1 MFNTDIDSTSELI
14 SIALATKRGAI
25 LRYSELAAKMH
36 KQDNGEASTVFETLV
51 NEEQESEQ
59 QLIEWASLEG
69 MLIDADATQVSWEDP
84 SVDTSYD
91 VQASNPYRCTPYKAF
106 AFAVHN
112 EERAFLFYTYVA
124 ADSNDTEVCHHARVL
139 ARTALDHAASLRVL
153 RRRAWRQQ
161 AQEISDSRIDPS
173 VINSIPDFLTIIVF
187 IEDYLAD
194 LFVLAGSD
202 YPEIDSLAA
211 GTQDFLAASEKLKH
225 AGEPPGLRVI
235 DALEKVVPWRDRML
249 SENRKARDAL
259 RRLCMDCDRS
269 FTFYDSVVASTGNEE
284 IMLMAQRQSSLSLE
298 RIAELRQ
305 ITEKI
310 I

>member
-14 SIALATKRGAI
+14 SIAVATKRGAI
-25 LRYSELAAKMH
+25 LRYSELAAKMRR
-36 KQDNGEASTVFETLV
+36 QNNAEASTVFETLV
-51 NEEQESEQ
+51 IEEQESEQ
-59 QLIEWASLEG
+59 QIIEWAALEG
-69 MLIDADATQVSWEDP
+69 MKIDADATQVSWEDP
-84 SVDTSYD
+84 SVDTAYD

-124 ADSNDTEVCHHARVL
+124 ADSDDDGVCHHARVL

-153 RRRAWRQQ
+153 RRKAWHQQ

-173 VINSIPDFLTIIVF
+173 VISSVPDLLAIIVF
-187 IEDYLAD
+187 IEEYLTD
-194 LFVLAGSD
+194 LFVLAGSG
-202 YPEIDSLAA
+202 YPELDSLTAS
-211 GTQDFLAASEKLKH
+211 TQESLAASEKMQH
-225 AGEPPGLRVI
+225 AGELPGTRVA
-235 DALEKVVPWRDRML
+235 DALEKVVAWRDRML
-249 SENRKARDAL
+249 TDNRKAGDAL

-269 FTFYDSVVASTGNEE
+269 FTFYDSVVASTGDEE

-298 RIAELRQ
+298 RIAGLRQ